1 MAEAAGVTAGSG
13 ARASRPRAGRKPA
26 VQVKVFP
33 RLPEPLPL
41 VRFSAAEDLRAAI
54 GLWMA
59 WLGEAHLLAGRPA
72 EAQDVATRALEVAR
86 EQHARGAEAV
96 VRHLLGEI
104 ASSAGPPDGAGAS
117 AHYGSALT
125 LAEEIGMQPLVAHCH
140 AGLARLC
147 HKTGDP
153 SAAEAHLAMAAAL
166 YRGMGMAYWL
176 EQASP
181 SAATRG
187 SL

>member
-1 MAEAAGVTAGSG
+1 MAKQCIGLDIGS
-13 ARASRPRAGRKPA
+13 SSVKA
-26 VQVKVFP
+26 VQ
-33 RLPEPLPL
+33 
-41 VRFSAAEDLRAAI
+41 LRKK
-54 GLWMA
+54 
-59 WLGEAHLLAGRPA
+59 
-72 EAQDVATRALEVAR
+72 
-86 EQHARGAEAV
+86 
-96 VRHLLGEI
+96 
-104 ASSAGPPDGAGAS
+104 GAGW
-117 AHYGSALT
+117 ALQ
-125 LAEEIGMQPLVAHCH
+125 AFGMQPLVAHCH